1 MTGLT
6 DQLDW
11 RKSSRCGNATCV
23 EVAKGNDGVF
33 VRDSKKPELV
43 LSFTPQE
50 WAAFIDAAADGEFR
64 F

>member
-6 DQLDW
+6 EQLDW
-11 RKSSRCGNATCV
+11 RKSSRCGNTTCV

-33 VRDSKKPELV
+33 VRDSKNPELV

-50 WAAFIDAAADGEFR
+50 WTAFIDAAADGEFR